1 MSAEPIG
8 NRFVLQVRNLSKA
21 FPGVQALQGVGL
33 DVAKGSVHALV
44 GENGA
49 GKSTLVKTLAGL
61 YRPDAGEILLHGR
74 PVQFKSPHAALQ
86 RGIAMIHQELMP
98 FPDLTV
104 AENIFM
110 GQEPASRFPGWIDQ
124 KRLYREAGS
133 LLDRLGAALPPTRRL
148 RELSV
153 AEMQTVEI
161 AKAMAHNA
169 EVIIMDE
176 PTSAISEREVAAL
189 FQIIADL
196 KRQGVAV
203 IYISHKLDEVF
214 HIADAVT
221 VLRDGRHI
229 ATHKVGDLDET
240 TLIALMV
247 GRELSAAF
255 SKSGA
260 ARGEVALAVSGLTQA
275 GKFHDVH
282 LEVRRGEILGLAGLM
297 GAGRTELV
305 SALYGLAPAEAGE
318 ICVHGRHARI
328 GSPKDALANGI
339 ALVSEDRQA
348 YGLVPS
354 MSVKHNLT
362 LSNLRRCCRGWFI
375 DPRAENQ
382 VADERIRA
390 LAIKTPNRNQTVTYL
405 SGGNQQKVVIAKAL
419 LTEPQVLLLDE
430 PTRGIDIGAKAE
442 VYALISRLA
451 HAGKAILLVSSE
463 LPEILA
469 LSDRLLVMCQG
480 KITAELDPRR
490 TTQAEVL
497 KYAMPT

>member
-1 MSAEPIG
+1 M
-8 NRFVLQVRNLSKA
+8 
-21 FPGVQALQGVGL
+21 
-33 DVAKGSVHALV
+33 
-44 GENGA
+44 
-49 GKSTLVKTLAGL
+49 
-61 YRPDAGEILLHGR
+61 DARL
-74 PVQFKSPHAALQ
+74 QFKSPHAALQ

-247 GRELSAAF
+247 GR
-255 SKSGA
+255 
-260 ARGEVALAVSGLTQA
+260 
-275 GKFHDVH
+275 
-282 LEVRRGEILGLAGLM
+282 
-297 GAGRTELV
+297 
-305 SALYGLAPAEAGE
+305 
-318 ICVHGRHARI
+318 
-328 GSPKDALANGI
+328 N
-339 ALVSEDRQA
+339 
-348 YGLVPS
+348 
-354 MSVKHNLT
+354 
-362 LSNLRRCCRGWFI
+362 
-375 DPRAENQ
+375 
-382 VADERIRA
+382 
-390 LAIKTPNRNQTVTYL
+390 
-405 SGGNQQKVVIAKAL
+405 
-419 LTEPQVLLLDE
+419 
-430 PTRGIDIGAKAE
+430 
-442 VYALISRLA
+442 
-451 HAGKAILLVSSE
+451 
-463 LPEILA
+463 
-469 LSDRLLVMCQG
+469 
-480 KITAELDPRR
+480 
-490 TTQAEVL
+490 
-497 KYAMPT
+497 